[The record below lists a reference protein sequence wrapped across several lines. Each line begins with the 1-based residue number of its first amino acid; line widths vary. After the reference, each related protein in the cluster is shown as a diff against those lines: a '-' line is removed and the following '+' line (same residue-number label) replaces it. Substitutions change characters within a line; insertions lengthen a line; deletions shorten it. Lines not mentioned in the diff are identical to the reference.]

1 MNYKLQINKSIF
13 ALILLIIVISM
24 PLLSFAQ
31 MLPYDQTQ
39 GIPFVKDPVVGDLT
53 QTPVTGDLSGSGKIV
68 NPIPKISS
76 LTGLIKT
83 ILEAVVTIGIPIV
96 TLAIIYCGFLFVKA
110 LGKPE
115 ELKKA
120 KDALLYTVIGSAIL
134 LGAWTIA
141 QLISDTVLE
150 IGK

>member
-1 MNYKLQINKSIF
+1 MNKKISNGMNYIKKNLLKITLIAF
-13 ALILLIIVISM
+13 ALVS
-24 PLLSFAQ
+24 PVLSFAQ
-31 MLPYDQTQ
+31 NCSTNPSAPGCETNPPL
-39 GIPFVKDPVVGDLT
+39 
-53 QTPVTGDLSGSGKIV
+53 VTID
-68 NPIPKISS
+68 NPIGADTINE
-76 LTGLIKT
+76 LIKT
-83 ILEAVVTIGIPIV
+83 ILEGVIKIGIPIIA
-96 TLAIIYCGFLFVKA
+96 LAIIYCGFLFVKA